1 LAEPNLQACRKL
13 NRPALYI
20 AFGELE
26 PRTHPFKDEQ
36 MSRNHHLA
44 QVNIARAKAPLDSPI
59 MQGFVDQLDHI
70 NRLAEASH
78 GFVWRL
84 QTEEGDATA
93 LKVFDD
99 ELIIVNVSVWDSF
112 ESLKNYVYTGNHLSV
127 LKDKK
132 HWFEQASAPT
142 LALWWIAAGHLPTI
156 EEAKRALATLTTQGS
171 CAEAFTFAK
180 PFPAPEE
187 HTAAH
192 GELA

>member
-1 LAEPNLQACRKL
+1 
-13 NRPALYI
+13 
-20 AFGELE
+20 
-26 PRTHPFKDEQ
+26 

-112 ESLKNYVYTGNHLSV
+112 ESLKNYVYTGDHLSV